1 MTDDMALVREYVCHQ
16 SESAFAAL
24 VARHINLVYS
34 SAIRQ
39 VRDAHLAEE
48 ITQAVFIILARKA
61 ASLDANTILSA
72 WLYRTTRY
80 AAADALKGQR
90 RRQRREQEALM
101 QSVFENQNDTT
112 WERLSPLLDEA
123 MAKLTERDRSALVL
137 RYFENKTT
145 REIAALQ
152 HVEES
157 AAQKRIGRALEK
169 LRGIFARRGVT
180 LSVAAIASAVAAHS
194 VQAAP
199 AGLTISVS
207 AAAQGAA
214 VSSSTLTLIKGALKI
229 MAWTKAKTAIVV
241 GIVTLL
247 AAGTTT
253 VVVVKAATPKSLA
266 SNPSWADDPAAWTPD
281 TRALQK
287 HPPVFILRPTRF
299 ANQATAMTMSGG
311 KQPLLMAK
319 DANVSTLLADAFGTD
334 ISRLVVPNDLPP
346 EHYDLLLTLK
356 DKPLETLQAEL
367 KRRFGLTAR
376 TESRDTDVLRLQV
389 ANPNAPGLKLASANT
404 KGGGSGSYSS
414 SSRVFVAASPIN
426 FSNGGGGGAPGSIP
440 GGLKLAGASSW
451 SSGNGSGGGEMTF
464 NNQTISMLAKN
475 MESRFGKPVVDETG
489 LTEHYDIHLKWQPQ
503 AGESD
508 SDAYERALREQL
520 GLTLVP
526 DHQPNDVVV
535 VEHVK

>member
-1 MTDDMALVREYVCHQ
+1 MTADDMAWVRDYVTHQ
-16 SESAFAAL
+16 SDQAFAAL

-34 SAIRQ
+34 SALRQ
-39 VRDAHLAEE
+39 VHDTHLAEE

-61 ASLDANTILSA
+61 ASLDSNTILSA

-80 AAADALKGQR
+80 AAADALKSQR

-101 QSVFENQNDTT
+101 QSVLENQNDAT

-145 REIAALQ
+145 REIAVLQ

-169 LRGIFARRGVT
+169 LRGSFARKGVT

-207 AAAQGAA
+207 AAAAHGTVA
-214 VSSSTLTLIKGALKI
+214 STSTLTLIKGALKI

-241 GIVTLL
+241 GVAALL
-247 AAGTTT
+247 AVGTAT
-253 VVVVKAATPKSLA
+253 VVVKAVAPSSLT
-266 SNPSWADDPAAWTPD
+266 SNPSWADDPNAWKSD
-281 TRALQK
+281 SRVLDNN
-287 HPPVFILRPTRF
+287 PPVFILRPTRF
-299 ANQATAMTMSGG
+299 KNSGG
-311 KQPLLMAK
+311 GSSSSGPKGIRIMSKNTEVK
-319 DANVSTLLADAFGTD
+319 DILANAYGVSQTHMVL
-334 ISRLVVPNDLPP
+334 PNDLPT
-346 EHYDLLLTLK
+346 EKYDLMLTLT

-367 KRRFGLTAR
+367 KKRFGLTAHLE
-376 TESRDTDVLRLQV
+376 TRDTDVLLLQV
-389 ANPNAPGLKLASANT
+389 SNPNAPGLHVSDPNGA
-404 KGGGSGSYSS
+404 GGGS
-414 SSRVFVAASPIN
+414 
-426 FSNGGGGGAPGSIP
+426 
-440 GGLKLAGASSW
+440 SSW
-451 SSGNGSGGGEMTF
+451 SARGGEITIK
-464 NNQTISMLAKN
+464 NQHFAGFADDLQN
-475 MESRFGKPVVDETG
+475 RFGKPVIDKTG
-489 LTEHYDIHLKWQPQ
+489 LDGIYDIHIKWKKQ

-508 SDAYERALREQL
+508 NDAFQRAIHEQL
-520 GLTLVP
+520 GLDLVP
-526 DHQPNDVVV
+526 DKQPNEMLI

>member
-1 MTDDMALVREYVCHQ
+1 MTTDDMGLVRDYVSHQ
-16 SESAFAAL
+16 SDQAFAAL

-34 SAIRQ
+34 SALRQ
-39 VRDAHLAEE
+39 VHDAHLAEE

-72 WLYRTTRY
+72 WLYRTTRF
-80 AAADALKGQR
+80 AAADALKSQR

-101 QSVFENQNDTT
+101 QSVLENQNDAT

-145 REIAALQ
+145 REIAVLQ

-199 AGLTISVS
+199 AGLTLSVS

-229 MAWTKAKTAIVV
+229 MAWTKAKTAIVI

-253 VVVVKAATPKSLA
+253 VVVVKAATSKSLT
-266 SNPSWADDPAAWTPD
+266 SNPSWADDPAAWITD
-281 TRALQK
+281 MRALQK

-299 ANQATAMTMSGG
+299 ANQAGGMTMSGG
-311 KQPLLMAK
+311 KQPVWMAK

-334 ISRLVVPNDLPP
+334 ISRMAVPDDLPP

-367 KRRFGLTAR
+367 KRRFGLTAH
-376 TESRDTDVLRLQV
+376 TESRDTEVLRLQV
-389 ANPNAPGLKLASANT
+389 ANPNAPGLKLASADT
-404 KGGGSGSYSS
+404 KGGGGSYSS
-414 SSRVFVAASPIN
+414 SSRFFVAASPIS
-426 FSNGGGGGAPGSIP
+426 FSSGSGGSAPNPSRGGVVM
-440 GGLKLAGASSW
+440 AGNSSW
-451 SSGNGSGGGEMTF
+451 SSGNGGGDMTF
-464 NNQTISMLAKN
+464 NNQTIPTLAKN
-475 MESRFGKPVVDETG
+475 MESRFGKPVIDETG

-508 SDAYERALREQL
+508 NDAYERALREQL

-535 VEHVK
+535 VKHVK